1 MITFDIMLTFLLFP
15 NMVTGIVTSLGH
27 TWTGIVFIFVF
38 NVGDLLG
45 RLVGDFRSA
54 YNAKSIVFLLI
65 SRLFFCYSI
74 PKMALN
80 TPVLTELF

>member
-15 NMVTGIVTSLGH
+15 NMVTGMVTSLGH
-27 TWTGIVFIFVF
+27 TWTGITFIFIF
-38 NVGDLLG
+38 NLGDLLG

-54 YNAKSIVFLLI
+54 YNAKAIAFLLI

-74 PKMALN
+74 PKMVSNSDITDL
-80 TPVLTELF
+80 L